1 MEFQINDLMES
12 NRALLLLSRILS
24 FQDLDA
30 RLEITPFRSQSK
42 SCLVRE
48 INEPRRDESANASRV
63 VGAFRVKNGA

>member
-12 NRALLLLSRILS
+12 NSTLLLSRILS
-24 FQDLDA
+24 FPDLDA

-42 SCLVRE
+42 SCLVHE
-48 INEPRRDESANASRV
+48 INEPRRDESADASRV